1 MQICGQPRSA
11 AHAVLDEYPRSVPVG
26 GAAAQPPGVGP
37 AQVEGDVA
45 ICSASV
51 RKGLIADRAVVCK
64 NWETKN
70 RQEKKKHELLFH
82 KMGCFREYA
91 FTLPEMKI
99 I

>member
-1 MQICGQPRSA
+1 MLGFMAFSG
-11 AHAVLDEYPRSVPVG
+11 HALRFSGRGRAGGG
-26 GAAAQPPGVGP
+26 GA
-37 AQVEGDVA
+37 D
-45 ICSASV
+45 SADDL
-51 RKGLIADRAVVCK
+51 RTDADRAVVCK